1 MPNKRT
7 AFFISDR
14 TGITVEMLGHSLLTQ
29 FDGVEFKQI
38 TIPFVDT
45 KEKAREA
52 ANHINEVGH
61 AEGSSPLV
69 FSTLVNPEISAV
81 VAAANALFMDF
92 FQVFT
97 GPLENALGVKSSHT
111 IGRSHSF
118 SNSYAYQSRIEAVNY
133 ALGHD
138 DGVSTRD
145 LNQADVILIGVSRC
159 GKTPTCLYLAL
170 LFGIRAANYPLLLE
184 DFSSMT
190 LPAQLKPFRHKLYGL
205 TINPER
211 LQHIRNE
218 RKPGS
223 RYATLANCQ
232 FEIKEAEALM
242 RQEGIHYLDT
252 TTKSIE
258 EIATTILHKSNL
270 ERHIY

>member
-1 MPNKRT
+1 MHSKRT

-29 FDGVEFKQI
+29 FEGVDFKQI

-45 KEKAREA
+45 VEKAAEVA
-52 ANHINEVGH
+52 KQINQVGL
-61 AEGSSPLV
+61 AEGSCPLV
-69 FSTLVNPEISAV
+69 FSTLVNPEISAT
-81 VAAANALFMDF
+81 VAGANGLFMDF

-97 GPLENALGVKSSHT
+97 DPLESELGVKSSHT

-118 SNSYAYQSRIEAVNY
+118 SNSYGYQARIEAVNY

-145 LNQADVILIGVSRC
+145 LNQADVILTGVSRC

-170 LFGIRAANYPLLLE
+170 LFGVRAANYPLGLPA
-184 DFSSMT
+184 FRSIT
-190 LPAQLKPFRHKLYGL
+190 LPAPPKLLRHQLSGL
-205 TINPER
+205 PIAPNR
-211 LQHIRNE
+211 LQHIRTE

-232 FEIKEAEALM
+232 FEVKEAEALM
-242 RQEGIHYLDT
+242 YQEGISYIDT

-258 EIATTILHKSNL
+258 EIATTIMQNANL